1 MCPLIIVLTLFL
13 TAIAIIPISPTESLA
28 HRDGCHRWHSCPS
41 HDGSYVCGDLGF
53 NDECEGNGGNDEEES
68 DHADT
73 RGKDTDENGSRDD
86 SDNGEHVSPSSSST
100 KCQGQADCFT
110 GTVTAIVDG
119 DTIDVN
125 NIRIRLSLVNTP
137 ERGDSGYSEAK
148 GFTEST
154 CPIGSEALVDEDDG
168 QKGGSYGRLIGLVY
182 CGKEGLLL
190 NELLLNEEHAQIFGD
205 FCGVSEFSEEEWVQK
220 FGC

>member
-1 MCPLIIVLTLFL
+1 MCPLIIVLTLLL
-13 TAIAIIPISPTESLA
+13 TSIAIIPISPTESLA

-41 HDGSYVCGDLGF
+41 HDGSYACGDLGY
-53 NDECEGNGGNDEEES
+53 NDECGGNEGNDEEVS
-68 DHADT
+68 DNADT
-73 RGKDTDENGSRDD
+73 RGRENDENGSRGD
-86 SDNGEHVSPSSSST
+86 SNNGEQVSPSSSST
-100 KCQGQADCFT
+100 ECQGQADCFT
-110 GTVTAIVDG
+110 GIVTAIVDG

-154 CPIGSEALVDEDDG
+154 CPIGSKALVDEDDG
-168 QKGGSYGRLIGLVY
+168 QRGGSYGRLIGLVY
-182 CGKEGLLL
+182 CGNEGLPL
-190 NELLLNEEHAQIFGD
+190 NELLLNEGHAQIFGD
-205 FCGVSEFSEEEWVQK
+205 FCGVSEFSEEDWVQK